1 MWQHNQGSD
10 LHILGCQVLATQNII
25 KETKKNHIV
34 IKILFSLGVGQEGN
48 LMFKRQALA

>member
-10 LHILGCQVLATQNII
+10 LHILGCQVLAAQNII
-25 KETKKNHIV
+25 KETKKKSHCNKDIM
-34 IKILFSLGVGQEGN
+34 LTGVGQEGN